1 MTKWRLAKR
10 AGGLDFTA
18 AGWLGWIAVVSAV
31 AFIPLIGWAAIS
43 QSSADFWP
51 RWMGHLGLEIPSS
64 ASAPWRFWIAV
75 GMLGVPLLWV
85 IFCIFRALLSRTR
98 RVIHHATVARV
109 QVQVFTMAMLLLAIL
124 TTGFKAAENHW
135 FQRETL
141 GRIDPNKPGW
151 SAFEHEVAA
160 QMRRE
165 LTEILGDDP

>member
-1 MTKWRLAKR
+1 
-10 AGGLDFTA
+10 
-18 AGWLGWIAVVSAV
+18 
-31 AFIPLIGWAAIS
+31 
-43 QSSADFWP
+43 
-51 RWMGHLGLEIPSS
+51 
-64 ASAPWRFWIAV
+64 
-75 GMLGVPLLWV
+75 MLPVPLLWV

-109 QVQVFTMAMLLLAIL
+109 QVWVCTMAMLLLASL

-141 GRIDPNKPGW
+141 GKVDPNNHGW